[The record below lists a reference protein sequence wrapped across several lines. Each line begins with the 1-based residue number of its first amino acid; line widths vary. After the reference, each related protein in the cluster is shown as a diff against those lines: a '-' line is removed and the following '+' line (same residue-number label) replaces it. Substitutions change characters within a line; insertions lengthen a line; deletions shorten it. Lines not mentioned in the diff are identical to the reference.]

1 MAGDN
6 VRDPLLN
13 VEYYE
18 NCPGCQVDQQKAAL
32 QGHLPIWRLLTVF
45 VTVLATA
52 MQISSLFPFV
62 YFMVQ
67 DFNIADQDEDI
78 SYYAGFVGS
87 SFMLGRALTSVFWG
101 KVADLYGR
109 RPVIIIG
116 TSTIVIFNTLFG
128 LSINYWMAVTMR
140 FLLGSLNGLLGPIRA
155 YTFEILQKEHHALGL
170 SVVAASWGTGLILGP
185 ALGGFLAKPADNFPD
200 LFSPQSIFAR
210 FPYFLPCL
218 SLSLF
223 ALVVLIAS
231 LWLPETLHNHD
242 SRKIPSDDPIG
253 RLEISAPAES
263 DATVCTHEETKLNS
277 KESIYSNWPL
287 MSSILVYCVFAIHEM
302 AYLETFP
309 LWAES
314 PRRLGGLS
322 YSTVD
327 VGEVLAISG
336 VGLLLFEICLYP
348 KLEKRVG
355 CILITRISAV
365 VSIPLLTSYTYIAML
380 SGILLSI
387 SINCASLLKN
397 ILNEFTVTGLFI
409 LQNRA
414 VDQHQRGTAN
424 GISMSF
430 MSLSKAIGPAIGGA
444 LLSWAQGRQDAAFL
458 PGPQMLWFIL
468 NIVQAIGV
476 AMTFKPFLVERRV

>member
-1 MAGDN
+1 MAGHN
-6 VRDPLLN
+6 VRDPLMN
-13 VEYYE
+13 VEYHE
-18 NCPGCQVDQQKAAL
+18 KCPGCQVDQQKAA
-32 QGHLPIWRLLTVF
+32 QHGHLPISSLFTVF
-45 VTVLATA
+45 IAVLTTA
-52 MQISSLFPFV
+52 MQVSSLFPFI

-67 DFNIADQDEDI
+67 DFKIAKQEEDI

-87 SFMLGRALTSVFWG
+87 SYMLGRALTSVFWG
-101 KVADLYGR
+101 KVADRYGR
-109 RPVIIIG
+109 KPVIIIG

-128 LSINYWMAVTMR
+128 LSINYWMAVIMR

-155 YTFEILQKEHHALGL
+155 YTFEILQEEHHALGQ
-170 SVVAASWGTGLILGP
+170 SIVAASWGTGLILGP

-200 LFSPQSIFAR
+200 IFSPRSIFAR

-218 SLSLF
+218 ALSLF
-223 ALVVLIAS
+223 ALVVVIAS

-242 SRKIPSDDPIG
+242 LRKIPSDDPIVD
-253 RLEISAPAES
+253 LEISALVES
-263 DATVCTHEETKLNS
+263 DATVCTHKKKKSKS
-277 KESIYSNWPL
+277 KESLYSNWPL
-287 MSSILVYCVFAIHEM
+287 MSSILVYCVFSIHEM
-302 AYLETFP
+302 AYLEIFP

-322 YSTVD
+322 YSTIN

-336 VGLLLFEICLYP
+336 LGLLLFELYLYP
-348 KLEKRVG
+348 KLEKKVG

-387 SINCASLLKN
+387 SINCASLFKN
-397 ILNEFTVTGLFI
+397 VLSEFIVTGLFI

-424 GISMSF
+424 GIAMAF

-444 LLSWAQGRQDAAFL
+444 LLSWAQGRRDVAFL
-458 PGPQMLWFIL
+458 PGPQMVWFIL

-476 AMTFKPFLVERRV
+476 TMTFKPFLVERPL

>member
-355 CILITRISAV
+355 CILITRISA
-365 VSIPLLTSYTYIAML
+365 
-380 SGILLSI
+380 
-387 SINCASLLKN
+387 
-397 ILNEFTVTGLFI
+397 EFTVTGLFI

>member
-109 RPVIIIG
+109 RPH
-116 TSTIVIFNTLFG
+116 F
-128 LSINYWMAVTMR
+128 
-140 FLLGSLNGLLGPIRA
+140 LNGQA

-327 VGEVLAISG
+327 VGEVLAISA
-336 VGLLLFEICLYP
+336 VL
-348 KLEKRVG
+348 KLSTG
-355 CILITRISAV
+355 HPYY
-365 VSIPLLTSYTYIAML
+365 SIYV
-380 SGILLSI
+380 
-387 SINCASLLKN
+387 NWNK
-397 ILNEFTVTGLFI
+397 EFTVTGLFI

-458 PGPQMLWFIL
+458 PGMS
-468 NIVQAIGV
+468 V
-476 AMTFKPFLVERRV
+476 

>member
-355 CILITRISAV
+355 CILITRISAFNTFV
-365 VSIPLLTSYTYIAML
+365 YIGCFHPTFDKLYLYSHAIWDPPLHIDKLCFFVEKYIKR
-380 SGILLSI
+380 IHC
-387 SINCASLLKN
+387 N
-397 ILNEFTVTGLFI
+397 
-409 LQNRA
+409 
-414 VDQHQRGTAN
+414 
-424 GISMSF
+424 
-430 MSLSKAIGPAIGGA
+430 
-444 LLSWAQGRQDAAFL
+444 W
-458 PGPQMLWFIL
+458 
-468 NIVQAIGV
+468 
-476 AMTFKPFLVERRV
+476 LVHIAK